1 MELVGRTVV
10 ITGASSG
17 VGRATAVELSRR
29 ACNVVLA
36 GRREAALAQ
45 TAAMCESATLVCATD
60 VTIEEDVARLTERAL
75 ARFGKIDGWVNNAG
89 VTLYAPLAEA
99 PLKEH
104 VRVLETNLIGAMICA
119 RAVIP
124 EFRRRHAGVM
134 VNIGSVLSHVGQPFV
149 PSYTISKFGLRGMTQ
164 ALRVELADEPDI
176 HICDVFPFAL
186 DTPHFETGANR
197 MGRAARAIPPM
208 QSPEKVARA
217 IADVLEHP
225 RRTRFVPPV
234 IALGVAFHAIAPSL
248 AERLLLAALRRWH
261 FAGTQASTDGDLYRS
276 AAQPATMHGHRPPL
290 ISTPSFA
297 AWLVGA
303 LGKIEVARLRE
314 RFR

>member
-1 MELVGRTVV
+1 
-10 ITGASSG
+10 
-17 VGRATAVELSRR
+17 
-29 ACNVVLA
+29 
-36 GRREAALAQ
+36 
-45 TAAMCESATLVCATD
+45 
-60 VTIEEDVARLTERAL
+60 
-75 ARFGKIDGWVNNAG
+75 
-89 VTLYAPLAEA
+89 
-99 PLKEH
+99 
-104 VRVLETNLIGAMICA
+104 
-119 RAVIP
+119 
-124 EFRRRHAGVM
+124 
-134 VNIGSVLSHVGQPFV
+134 
-149 PSYTISKFGLRGMTQ
+149 
-164 ALRVELADEPDI
+164 LRVALADEPDI

-197 MGRAARAIPPM
+197 MGRAARAIPPL

-261 FAGTQASTDGDLYRS
+261 FAGTQASTDGDLYHS
-276 AAQPATMHGHRPPL
+276 ASQPATMHGHRPPL

-303 LGKIEVARLRE
+303 FGKIEVARLRE
-314 RFR
+314 RWR